1 MGNRPYFFKKLKL
14 TSMLTTTKI
23 STMYHQPIPVNVAD
37 YAFNGY
43 NQVQGWADIKEPK
56 SSSS

>member
-1 MGNRPYFFKKLKL
+1 MGNRPYLFKKLKL

-23 STMYHQPIPVNVAD
+23 SPMFHQPIPVNVAD

>member
-1 MGNRPYFFKKLKL
+1 MYTN
-14 TSMLTTTKI
+14 SNI
-23 STMYHQPIPVNVAD
+23 SINHQPTPANVQD
-37 YAFNGY
+37 YGFMAY

>member
-1 MGNRPYFFKKLKL
+1 
-14 TSMLTTTKI
+14 MLTTTKI
-23 STMYHQPIPVNVAD
+23 SPMFHQPIPVNVAD

-43 NQVQGWADIKEPK
+43 NQVQGWADIKEPD